1 MRGASRVILY
11 RIISI
16 IFSLPIA
23 LYILWRALK
32 GKEHKTRLQERF
44 ARSTAARP
52 QGEVLW
58 IHAVSVGETN
68 SALILVDE
76 LLKNLPQTSILFTT
90 TTLTS
95 AAILANKIKD
105 YQGRVIHQFLPID
118 SYFIVKKFLKFWRP
132 KKVFFVE
139 SEIWPNF
146 IYEAYKQGLSTTLVN
161 ARMSQKSFSRWLFAR
176 KIGFNIFDSFN
187 LILAQSLE
195 DQARLA
201 QLTTQKVLFVGNLKS
216 EAQILKFNERELEK
230 LKIAIGPRHLW
241 LAASTHKGEEEIIL
255 ATHKKLKQKFPD
267 ILTIIVPRH
276 PNRSL
281 EVQGLMR
288 DLKFAARSSQNKITA
303 QTEIYLAD
311 TLGELGLFYSLADFA
326 FIGGSLVNIG
336 GHNPFEAIKLNCVV
350 VSGNFTF
357 NFKEIY
363 AELENQKACVIITNE
378 NELFLKV
385 VEFLEDKKLLQ
396 MHEDSAKKIIENK
409 GNVVQKLAGYLLSS

>member
-1 MRGASRVILY
+1 MILY
-11 RIISI
+11 RLLSI
-16 IFSLPIA
+16 IFFPLIA
-23 LYILWRALK
+23 FYILWRALK
-32 GKEHKTRLQERF
+32 GKEHKIRLQERF
-44 ARSTAARP
+44 AKATVSRP
-52 QGEVLW
+52 QGDVIW

-68 SALILVDE
+68 SALILVEE

-118 SYFIVKKFLKFWRP
+118 SYFIVRKFLKFWQP

-146 IYEAYKQGLSTTLVN
+146 IYEACKQGVSTALVN

-195 DQARLA
+195 DQARLS
-201 QLTTQKVLFVGNLKS
+201 QLTTQKVLFIGNLKS
-216 EAQILKFNERELEK
+216 EAQILKFDELELEK
-230 LKIAIGPRHLW
+230 LRTAIGPRKFW

-255 ATHKKLKQKFPD
+255 AAHKKLKQKFPD

-281 EVQGLMR
+281 EIQGLMK
-288 DLKFAARSSQNKITA
+288 DLNCAVRSSQNQIVA

-326 FIGGSLVNIG
+326 FIGGSLTNVG

-350 VSGNFTF
+350 ISGNFTF

-363 AELENQKACVIITNE
+363 AELKNQKACVIVANE
-378 NELFLKV
+378 NELFLKL
-385 VEFLEDKKLLQ
+385 VEFLEDKKILQ
-396 MHEDSAKKIIENK
+396 IYEGQAKKNVVNK
-409 GNVVQKLAGYLLSS
+409 GDIIQKLINHLLNF